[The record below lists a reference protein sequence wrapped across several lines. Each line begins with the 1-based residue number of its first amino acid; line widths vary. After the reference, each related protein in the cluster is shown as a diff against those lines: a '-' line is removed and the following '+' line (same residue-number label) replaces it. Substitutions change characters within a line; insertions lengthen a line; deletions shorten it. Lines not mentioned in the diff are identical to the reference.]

1 MKKFKI
7 VTFVVV
13 IVSCLFLFTGCKKE
27 NKNSIFELNQVDKKN
42 ITGELENVEYKE
54 NLSGTVEV
62 ADGEAIIIDY
72 KLEDLDTVRVQFYQ
86 IDEEGN
92 KKDFG
97 YSDLNG
103 EGNNKTED
111 IEAGKYE
118 LEFVVESKTATG
130 NFKAYAG

>member
-27 NKNSIFELNQVDKKN
+27 NKNSIFELKQVDKKN
-42 ITGELENVEYKE
+42 ITVELENVEYKE